1 MSADAEEVPG
11 GGARRRIPFLD
22 QARGAA
28 LLAMFWYHLS
38 WDLTYFGL
46 AGFALLEDPFWLAA
60 RAAILSAFLAISG
73 VALALATRD
82 RLAFGALLRRL
93 GVVAAAALAVSV
105 ATRLAFPETWI
116 FFGVLHCIAVSGLL
130 ALPLLRLPWPAVA
143 ALGLALLVL
152 PVLPGVPRLEHDG
165 LLWLGLVDAVPPSN
179 DYVPV
184 LPWSGVVLLGLAAGR
199 ALPWHR
205 APALPAAPG
214 RLLARAGR
222 HTLPLYLVHQ
232 PVFLALVWLW
242 VQAVPPPDR
251 AVAAFLAAC
260 AEVCEADAGRDC
272 RRYCGCVVDAL
283 QAAGQWRQALAGPLP
298 EPEAAAVRQ
307 ACLPPVA
314 GVPR

>member
-116 FFGVLHCIAVSGLL
+116 FFGVLHCIALSGLL

-165 LLWLGLVDAVPPSN
+165 LLWLGLVVAVPPRS
-179 DYVPV
+179 
-184 LPWSGVVLLGLAAGR
+184 AGM
-199 ALPWHR
+199 AS
-205 APALPAAPG
+205 PAAVT
-214 RLLARAGR
+214 RSMARMR
-222 HTLPLYLVHQ
+222 
-232 PVFLALVWLW
+232 
-242 VQAVPPPDR
+242 R
-251 AVAAFLAAC
+251 VAAPDSPRC
-260 AEVCEADAGRDC
+260 SSSITADQKLPMGSAT
-272 RRYCGCVVDAL
+272 
-283 QAAGQWRQALAGPLP
+283 PLP
-298 EPEAAAVRQ
+298 MISKAEP
-307 ACLPPVA
+307 
-314 GVPR
+314 